1 MGATEI
7 ARAVRCKRGNVY
19 KALKAAGLNK
29 AGRSSGGSEVMTRG
43 PGSLWHNK
51 EQSELA
57 LFWLAN
63 EIRPHPFP

>member
-1 MGATEI
+1 
-7 ARAVRCKRGNVY
+7 
-19 KALKAAGLNK
+19 
-29 AGRSSGGSEVMTRG
+29 MTRG

-51 EQSELA
+51 EQSDLA